1 MAPAFEHRP
10 CGRARSGVGVTP
22 VFALLVAASA
32 VFACDDATPRRAAPT
47 VVPAQARAAADPAIG
62 ITTDLDGP
70 APAFGDAVLAELT
83 GDQEAARTAYER
95 VLAAPDVPTALAAR
109 AALFLAQMESRAGRT
124 RHALDLVARATALA
138 PSDSVITQGAA
149 ALQAD
154 MVGAAGGGDI
164 RGPRLGTP
172 LPNVAPDVAEAF
184 AAAERSLGQVHKVR
198 LHILIEALSKS
209 INDKLDLTA
218 GVVGKYRAIAEH
230 GGLPKIAATYRV
242 GSLYHDLAL
251 DLAFAELPPELE
263 GRSAEGLRTTLRG
276 LAITYL
282 KRAVT
287 EYRVCID
294 AAQPADSELW
304 RFAAETDMRRAQDV
318 LRAAGVK
325 I

>member
-1 MAPAFEHRP
+1 M
-10 CGRARSGVGVTP
+10 
-22 VFALLVAASA
+22 
-32 VFACDDATPRRAAPT
+32 
-47 VVPAQARAAADPAIG
+47 
-62 ITTDLDGP
+62 TTDLDGP

-83 GDQEAARTAYER
+83 GDQVAARAAYER
-95 VLAAPDVPTALAAR
+95 VLASPDVPAALAAR

-138 PSDSVITQGAA
+138 PTDTVITQGAA

-154 MVGAAGGGDI
+154 VVVAAGGGEI

-172 LPNVAPDVAEAF
+172 LPNVTPELADVF
-184 AAAERSLGQVHKVR
+184 AAAERSYAQVHKVR
-198 LHILIEALSKS
+198 LRILIEALSRS
-209 INDKLDLTA
+209 INDKINLTA
-218 GVVGKYRAIAEH
+218 SVITKYRAVAEH
-230 GGLPKIAATYRV
+230 GGLPHIAATYRV

-263 GRSAEGLRTTLRG
+263 GRSAEGVRATLRG

-282 KRAVT
+282 KKAVT
-287 EYRVCID
+287 EYRACVD
-294 AAQPADSELW
+294 APQPTDSELW

-318 LRAAGVK
+318 LRAAGVR